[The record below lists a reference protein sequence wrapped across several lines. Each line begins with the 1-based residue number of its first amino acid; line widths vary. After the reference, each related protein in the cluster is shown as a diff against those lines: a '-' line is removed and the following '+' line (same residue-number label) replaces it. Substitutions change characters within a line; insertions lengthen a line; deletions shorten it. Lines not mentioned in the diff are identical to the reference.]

1 MAVALRSNFR
11 GLLNLSGI
19 LQQSVLTHERH
30 VMFVLPEHNVAAGEK
45 LVLLIQ
51 HVRDQ
56 EPLAPRRHAETPT
69 HHQNAIID
77 SANQ

>member
-19 LQQSVLTHERH
+19 LQRSVLTHETCDI
-30 VMFVLPEHNVAAGEK
+30 VLPEHNVAAGEK

-51 HVRDQ
+51 HVLDQ
-56 EPLAPRRHAETPT
+56 EPLAPSRRAETPT
-69 HHQNAIID
+69 HHRNVIID